1 MRTVQSGRHIG
12 RFSATCRPGSSLAEC
27 AIGGSSKGRLSSISS
42 PRVRRLFGFR
52 TVCMEAERAVRR
64 FEFRV
69 SLDPANRYKL
79 LSYLVHRGMIG
90 LFLLHMLAGILCLIV
105 HPMQLLAIHSFID
118 GGKAMKKYDEGGVG
132 IRHTAADGMSIRPI
146 DQARIYNNTS
156 PRYLIVVKQRQKIH
170 WLLYLISHIL

>member
-12 RFSATCRPGSSLAEC
+12 RFSVTCRPGSSLASVRS
-27 AIGGSSKGRLSSISS
+27 GFLKGSSIFDISS
-42 PRVRRLFGFR
+42 PRVRRLVNFR
-52 TVCMEAERAVRR
+52 MVCMEAERAVRR

-118 GGKAMKKYDEGGVG
+118 GGWESDEKHDEGGVG
-132 IRHTAADGMSIRPI
+132 IRHSIRCTAADGISIRPI
-146 DQARIYNNTS
+146 DQAR
-156 PRYLIVVKQRQKIH
+156 L
-170 WLLYLISHIL
+170 WLH